1 MINKKDIEERYK
13 QNPEPQEVTLAR
25 QQILDAFSDL
35 VFKEETHQY
44 FVGPKEFPPVS
55 SVCHRFEP
63 YVDWEGIADRKAKK
77 LGITKA
83 ELQEQWHQN
92 NITSTSCGSKT
103 HWFGEQMMNLFI
115 GIEPQLPFQYTS
127 DGYMIPYAPKE
138 KAIEQYWTDILGNP
152 KVYPVMPEAKLYNPD
167 LGYAGTFDILMAY
180 RMQDKIYFSIH
191 DYKGLPLP
199 TKVKLASGE
208 WKTMG
213 TVEVGDVILDKN
225 MEPVEIT
232 GTSEVHHNP
241 CYQIYFDNGTSI
253 VADHEHRW
261 LTMLTQKENAFISE
275 TEFKVLTTEEIRAK
289 VGVVP
294 MYIEQKNPQ
303 CFLRIVRVESSEMV
317 PTRCLEVSGES
328 HTFLVGENLLVTHN
342 TNKDLKNDFNRMNSN
357 RLLEPFQ
364 DFIDEPLSIYSIQ
377 LSLYQLGLEQLGL
390 PIIDRNLI
398 WLKDDGTYEKI
409 KTPDLTDRLRN
420 VLMNKTV

>member
-1 MINKKDIEERYK
+1 MIRKKDIEDRYK
-13 QNPEPQEVTLAR
+13 QNPEPIEVTLAR
-25 QQILDAFSDL
+25 EQITDAFKDL
-35 VFKEETHQY
+35 VFLEDTHQY
-44 FVGPKEFPPVS
+44 FVGPHEFPPVS

-63 YVDWEGIADRKAKK
+63 YVDWEGIAEAKARK
-77 LGITKA
+77 LGVTKT

-115 GIEPQLPFQYTS
+115 GRDVDLPFQYTP

-138 KAIEQYWTDILGNP
+138 KAIEKYWTDILGNP
-152 KVYPVMPEAKLYNPD
+152 KVYPVMPEAKLYNTD

-180 RMQDKIYFSIH
+180 QMGNQIYFSIH
-191 DYKGLPLP
+191 DYKGLPLDTKIP
-199 TKVKLASGE
+199 TYDG
-208 WKTMG
+208 WKTIRTVESG
-213 TVEVGDVILDKN
+213 DLVYDKNGNTVEVMN
-225 MEPVEIT
+225 
-232 GTSEVHHNP
+232 TSEIHYNP
-241 CYQIYFDNGTSI
+241 CYRICFEDGSSI

-261 LTMLTQKENAFISE
+261 EVLITLRSNALISE
-275 TEFKVLTTEEIRAK
+275 NDFRVMTTEDILIQK
-289 VGVVP
+289 DSILGG
-294 MYIEQKNPQ
+294 MYIEQKNPE
-303 CFLRIVRVESSEMV
+303 CFLKITDVENTEMV

-342 TNKDLKNDFNRMNSN
+342 TNKDLKNDFNRSKSN

-409 KTPDLTDRLRN
+409 KTPDLTGRLVN
-420 VLMNKTV
+420 VLKSK